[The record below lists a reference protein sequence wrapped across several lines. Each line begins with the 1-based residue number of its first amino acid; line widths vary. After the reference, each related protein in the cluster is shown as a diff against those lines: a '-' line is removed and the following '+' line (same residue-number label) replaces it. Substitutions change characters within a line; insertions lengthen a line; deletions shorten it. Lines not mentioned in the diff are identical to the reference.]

1 MRRRAKLGLIAGAG
15 AIVASA
21 IGAGALAWYA
31 QSLGPLDVSVAKE
44 RSPIVV
50 DRDGKLLRPFTTKDG
65 RWRIPVAA
73 HDVDPRYLK
82 ILTAYEDRRFDNHQG
97 VDLKALARAAVQ
109 FAAHGRIVSGGST
122 LTMQVAR
129 LLEPREERGL
139 SAKLR
144 QIVRAWQL
152 ERQYSKEKILDLYLA
167 LAPYGGNIEGLRA
180 ASLTYFGKE
189 PRRLSFGEA
198 ALLVALPQAPETRRP
213 DRFAELARRARDRV
227 LDRAAEWGVINPAE
241 AERAKT
247 ESVPNARRPFPMLAA
262 HAAENALRQQPRAGV
277 IKLTIDGRLQ
287 ASLEQ
292 LVRERVEKLGP
303 KLAGAILAIDHATGE
318 VRAHVGGGE
327 YLANDRAGGVDLAFA
342 VRSPGSALKPF
353 IYALA
358 FENGVAHPETML
370 EDRPSRFGIYAPENF
385 DQTYQGNVTARKA
398 LQNSLNVPAV
408 ELLAEVGP
416 QNLLTRLKG
425 AGADVVMPRDSNVG
439 LAIGLGGLGIRLA
452 DLAKLYVGLA
462 RGGDT
467 IPLIWRS
474 EDAKPQQARRLTSG
488 VASWYIADILRGAPP
503 PANAPQGRIAFKTGT
518 SYGYRDAW
526 SVGYDRN
533 MTIAVWLGRPDNAAV
548 PGLVARQVAA
558 PILFDAFARAG
569 IDSDFPPP
577 PGEAL
582 IATNATLPPPLRNL
596 KKDVPKTAGALAS
609 IPLRIAFPPEDARI
623 DLGLTRGARDGEQLI
638 MKATGGAPPFT
649 WLVNGKPVAEQSP
662 RRQASWT
669 PDGAGFAQLSIVDAH
684 GATASVKIR
693 LD

>member
-1 MRRRAKLGLIAGAG
+1 MIAGA
-15 AIVASA
+15 SA
-21 IGAGALAWYA
+21 AGGLYYFAK
-31 QSLGPLDVSVAKE
+31 SLGPLDVSMAKA
-44 RSPIVV
+44 RSPVVV
-50 DRDGKLLRPFTTKDG
+50 DRDGRLLRPFTTRDG
-65 RWRIPVAA
+65 RWRIPVHAA
-73 HDVDPRYLK
+73 EVDPRYFK
-82 ILTAYEDRRFDNHQG
+82 ILMAYEDRRFEAHRG
-97 VDLKALARAAVQ
+97 VDLKAMARAAIQ
-109 FAAHGRIVSGGST
+109 LAAHGRIVSGGST

-152 ERQYSKEKILDLYLA
+152 ERAYSKQQILDLYLA

-213 DRFAELARRARDRV
+213 DRFSEIARRARDRV
-227 LDRAAEWGVINPAE
+227 LDRAAEWNVIAMAE
-241 AERAKT
+241 AERAKG
-247 ESVPNARRPFPMLAA
+247 EPVPKARRPFPMLAA
-262 HAAENALRQQPRAGV
+262 HAAEAALKQTPNESV
-277 IKLTIDGRLQ
+277 IKLTIDARLQ
-287 ASLEQ
+287 ASLEE
-292 LVRERVEKLGP
+292 LVRQRVEKLGP
-303 KLAGAILAIDHATGE
+303 KLAGAILAVDHATGE

-327 YLANDRAGGVDLAFA
+327 YLSGDRAGGVDLAFA

-408 ELLAEVGP
+408 ELLAEVNP

-425 AGADVVMPRDSNVG
+425 AGADLVLPKDSSPG
-439 LAIGLGGLGIRLA
+439 LAIGLGGVGIRLA
-452 DLAKLYVGLA
+452 DLARLYAGLA

-467 IPLIWRS
+467 IPLVWRAN
-474 EDAKPQQARRLTSG
+474 EAKTQQPRRLTSR
-488 VASWYIADILRGAPP
+488 VSAWYIADILRGAPP
-503 PANAPQGRIAFKTGT
+503 PVNAPQGRIAFKTGT

-526 SVGYDRN
+526 SIGYDRN
-533 MTIAVWLGRPDNAAV
+533 MTIAVWIGRPDGASV
-548 PGLVARQVAA
+548 SGLVGRQVAA
-558 PILFDAFARAG
+558 PILFDAFSRAG

-596 KKDVPKTAGALAS
+596 KKDAPKTAGAVAS
-609 IPLRIAFPPEDARI
+609 IPLRIAFPLADSRI
-623 DLGLTRGARDGEQLI
+623 DLGLARGVADGEPLV
-638 MKATGGAPPFT
+638 MKATGGVAPFT

-662 RRQASWT
+662 RRQATWA
-669 PDGAGFAQLSIVDAH
+669 PDGAGFAQLSIVDAN